1 MKYKELF
8 ALHFSELHV
17 VVIYML
23 VLCICASTHNLVNI
37 METDTVAITNL
48 TEDDLV
54 ELDEKSAGEEYD
66 KAIKSRGCQSS
77 YHGGS

>member
-1 MKYKELF
+1 
-8 ALHFSELHV
+8 
-17 VVIYML
+17 
-23 VLCICASTHNLVNI
+23 

-54 ELDEKSAGEEYD
+54 ELDEKSVGEEYD
-66 KAIKSRGCQSS
+66 KAIKSHGCQSS